1 MTRWLK
7 HRTDGTIY
15 EWDAILDKHPSLVEV
30 TEQEAFPEK
39 FIPVSAIEAV
49 AKKRGRKPK
58 TSLDLYTDDIPEEP
72 GYTNMEL
79 NAEASR
85 GLPE

>member
-15 EWDAILDKHPSLVEV
+15 EWDSILDKHPRLVEV

-58 TSLDLYTDDIPEEP
+58 TGLDLYTDDIPEEP
-72 GYTNMEL
+72 GYNNAEL